1 MKHLSISVTSA
12 YILYVSYCLL
22 MLQFEIYRRG
32 FQSGYCEKTILLSAQ
47 AKNRQVK
54 TLLKAD
60 DKMFAI

>member
-1 MKHLSISVTSA
+1 
-12 YILYVSYCLL
+12 

-32 FQSGYCEKTILLSAQ
+32 FQSGYCEKTILLSAE

-60 DKMFAI
+60 DKMFAIWCTQLPNR